1 MPHGRPMLST
11 PMALDRSADLPL
23 YRQIEGELR
32 DAILDG
38 RLRPG
43 MRLPSVRTLAADL
56 GVARITVVTAYE
68 QLAAEGYVEGRAG
81 VGTIVAEAIPDDWR
95 RAARGPRR
103 NGPRPASS
111 DVRRGEPKL
120 PPMVGHMPQRPFFD
134 THPTLAGRAS
144 LDLST
149 AGASFDRFPT
159 DLWER
164 TLKQAW
170 RELTDEPASPALTY
184 RGPGGDPRLRAA
196 LAELLGATR
205 AVRCDPE
212 DVLIASGSQGAI
224 GAIARLW
231 LAPGRRFVAEDP
243 GAPHLWRTLLASGA
257 RMIAVPV
264 DGEGLVVDALPEA
277 AEVVLVTPSWQYPAG
292 GTLPIARRMALLD
305 WAHRSGAV
313 IVEDDCDSELRYSG
327 HPLASLQGLDDE
339 GRVIYTGTFSKV
351 LFPGLRTGF
360 AVVPRRLRSPLLA
373 ALEAHERGPA
383 ALEQRALAIFIEEG
397 HFERHLRR
405 LRLVH
410 AERQAALLDA
420 AARRLPGLL
429 SVTAAPAGTHL
440 VAHIE
445 HPCWSA
451 TDLARAARAADLI
464 VEPMS
469 LSRVAP
475 SLDRELLLHYA
486 RHAPEAIDEAMRRL
500 ARVMT
505 DAAVCERR
513 HRHGRRS
520 AA

>member
-1 MPHGRPMLST
+1 MLST
-11 PMALDRSADLPL
+11 PVALDRSGDLPL
-23 YRQIEGELR
+23 YRQIEEELR
-32 DAILDG
+32 RAILDG

-43 MRLPSVRTLAADL
+43 MRLPSVRSLAAEL
-56 GVARITVVTAYE
+56 RVARITVVTAYE

-81 VGTIVAEAIPDDWR
+81 VGTIVAEAIPAEWR
-95 RAARGPRR
+95 RRTRATAARGPRD
-103 NGPRPASS
+103 AST
-111 DVRRGEPKL
+111 DGRRREPKL
-120 PPMVGHMPQRPFFD
+120 PPMVGHVPQRPFFE
-134 THPTLAGRAS
+134 THPILAGRAA

-159 DLWER
+159 ELWER
-164 TLKQAW
+164 VLKQAW
-170 RELTDEPASPALTY
+170 RELTAEPGSPALTY
-184 RGPGGDPRLRAA
+184 RGPGGDMRLRVA

-205 AVRCDPE
+205 AVRCEPE
-212 DVLIASGSQGAI
+212 EVLIASGSQGAI

-264 DGEGLVVDALPEA
+264 DADGLVVDALPEQ

-292 GTLPIARRMALLD
+292 GTLPLARRLALLE
-305 WAHRSGAV
+305 WAHRRGAV

-327 HPLASLQGLDDE
+327 HPLASLQGLDPD

-360 AVVPRRLRSPLLA
+360 AVAPQALRSPLLA
-373 ALEAHERGPA
+373 TLEAHERGPA

-410 AERQAALLDA
+410 AERQAALRA
-420 AARRLPGLL
+420 AVDRWLPGML
-429 SVTAAPAGTHL
+429 SVAEAPAGTHL

-445 HPCWSA
+445 HPCWTAS
-451 TDLARAARAADLI
+451 DLARAARGADL
-464 VEPMS
+464 VLEPLS
-469 LSRVAP
+469 VSRVAP
-475 SLDRELLLHYA
+475 SMDRELLLQYA
-486 RHAPEAIDEAMRRL
+486 RHTPAALHEAMRRL
-500 ARVMT
+500 AHLMA
-505 DAAVCERR
+505 DARGCARQ
-513 HRHGRRS
+513 HRHGVPT

>member
-1 MPHGRPMLST
+1 MLST
-11 PMALDRSADLPL
+11 PVALDRSADLPL
-23 YRQIEGELR
+23 YRQIEEELR
-32 DAILDG
+32 AAILDG

-43 MRLPSVRTLAADL
+43 MRLPSVRALAAEL
-56 GVARITVVTAYE
+56 RVARITVVTAYE

-81 VGTIVAEAIPDDWR
+81 VGTIVAEAIPDEWR
-95 RAARGPRR
+95 RRAPVPAPSTPPVAGAA
-103 NGPRPASS
+103 
-111 DVRRGEPKL
+111 DRRGQPKL
-120 PPMVGHMPQRPFFD
+120 PPMVRHVPQRPFFE
-134 THPTLAGRAS
+134 THPALAGRAA

-159 DLWER
+159 ELWER

-184 RGPGGDPRLRAA
+184 RGRGGDMRLRAA
-196 LAELLGATR
+196 LAGLLGATR
-205 AVRCDPE
+205 AVRCEPE

-257 RMIAVPV
+257 RMLAVPV
-264 DGEGLVVDALPEA
+264 DADGLVVDALPEA
-277 AEVVLVTPSWQYPAG
+277 AELVLVTPSWQYPAG
-292 GTLPIARRMALLD
+292 GTLPLARRIGLLE

-327 HPLASLQGLDDE
+327 HPLASLQGLDQD

-360 AVVPRRLRSPLLA
+360 AVAPRALRSPLLA

-405 LRLVH
+405 LRHGNV
-410 AERQAALLDA
+410 ERQAALRAAVARHLD
-420 AARRLPGLL
+420 GLL
-429 SVTAAPAGTHL
+429 SVSDAPAGTHL
-440 VAHIE
+440 VARID
-445 HPCWSA
+445 HPCWTASELA
-451 TDLARAARAADLI
+451 TAARSADLI
-464 VEPMS
+464 VEPLS

-486 RHAPEAIDEAMRRL
+486 GHRPVALDEAMRRL
-500 ARVMT
+500 GAVMT
-505 DAAVCERR
+505 RPIDCAKR
-513 HRHGRRS
+513 HRHGRRT